1 MKEDVAQKV
10 GQAVAEAVA
19 EAGLHESFDG
29 SIEILLPKEE
39 RFGDFSTNVAM
50 ILAARLKKNPRQI
63 ADAIVARLAADPLF
77 TEASVAG
84 PGFINL
90 RVAPA
95 AWIARLGDLSRA
107 GETWGRS
114 AAGGG
119 EKVMV
124 EFVSANPT
132 GPLHIGHGRGA
143 AVGDAIARILSA
155 AGYDVT
161 AEYYINDV
169 GLQMDNLGR
178 SLLVRA
184 RELTGRPVE
193 EEPTYK
199 GDYLKETA
207 RAFLEEK
214 GAELLD
220 LPADELLPVA
230 RDYAAISIMDG
241 IKEDLADFRV
251 RFDTW
256 FSEAT
261 LHAADE
267 VERTIEAFQAAGRLY
282 EHEGALWL
290 KTADYGDEKDR
301 VVRRG
306 NGGPTTYLA
315 ADMAYHKNKF
325 DRGFTTVVDIWGADH
340 HGYIPRMKAVI
351 GGLGHDPEALKVLL
365 VQIVNLKRGGELVAM
380 STRSGVFTTLREIMD
395 EVGVDA
401 TRFFFLMRSSDSQLD
416 FDVDLAKSQSD
427 ENPVYYVQYA
437 HARCANI
444 FRKAAE
450 ERVQPVPFDQI
461 DPAFLD
467 EEDALRLIRKLAS
480 FPEQVVSAARHFAP
494 WFITQYL
501 METATLFHRFYKNH
515 RVVTE
520 NIPQSQARLAL
531 VSAVRTTLAN
541 GLGLLGITAPD
552 RM

>member
-10 GQAVAEAVA
+10 GHAVAEAVA
-19 EAGLHESFDG
+19 EAGLTESFDG

-39 RFGDFSTNVAM
+39 KFGDFSTNAAM
-50 ILAARLKKNPRQI
+50 ILASKLKKNPRQI
-63 ADAIVARLAADPLF
+63 AEGIVTRLLADPLF
-77 TEASVAG
+77 DEASVAG
-84 PGFINL
+84 PGFINV
-90 RVAPA
+90 RVSPA
-95 AWIARLGDLSRA
+95 AWVDRLAQLHREGDA
-107 GETWGRS
+107 WGRTDT
-114 AAGGG
+114 GKG

-184 RELTGRPVE
+184 AEVAKRPVE
-193 EEPTYK
+193 DEPTYK
-199 GDYLKETA
+199 GDYLVDVAK
-207 RAFLEEK
+207 AFIDEK
-214 GAELLD
+214 GEAVLD
-220 LPADELLPVA
+220 QPTDQSLPIA
-230 RDYAAISIMDG
+230 RDYAATSIMNG
-241 IKEDLADFRV
+241 IKHDLEEFRV
-251 RFDTW
+251 RFDNW

-261 LHAADE
+261 LHAAGE
-267 VERTIEAFQAAGRLY
+267 VERTIETFRKAGHIY
-282 EHEGALWL
+282 ESEGALWL
-290 KTADYGDEKDR
+290 KTGDYGDEKDR

-325 DRGFTTVVDIWGADH
+325 DRGFKTVVDIWGADH
-340 HGYIPRMKAVI
+340 HGYIPRMKAVV
-351 GGLGHDPEALKVLL
+351 GSLGYDPEQLKVLL

-380 STRSGVFTTLREIMD
+380 STRAGVFTTLREILD
-395 EVGVDA
+395 EVGIDA

-416 FDVDLAKSQSD
+416 FDVDLAKAQSD

-444 FRKAAE
+444 FRKAGE
-450 ERVQPVPFDQI
+450 EGVKPVSFDEI
-461 DPAFLD
+461 DATLLED
-467 EEDALRLIRKLAS
+467 EDALRLIRKLAA
-480 FPEQVVSAARHFAP
+480 FPDQVASAARHYAP

-501 METATLFHRFYKNH
+501 TETSAIFHRFYKNN
-515 RVVTE
+515 RVVSE
-520 NIPQSQARLAL
+520 DVNLSRARLSL
-531 VSAVRTTLAN
+531 VAAVKTTLSN
-541 GLGLLGITAPD
+541 GLGLLGITAPE